1 MGLTAEIAQK
11 VPDFIIRNNKLRR
24 LPSLPLD
31 FQFEKTEVLIDGLPF
46 LTANK
51 REIIHEIKL
60 PAGIKVLTIEVLLD
74 DEVAIQIAEGELLLN
89 RLHPDY
95 GFDALSAIRKYGL
108 LEDQEV

>member
-31 FQFEKTEVLIDGLPF
+31 FTFDKTEVLIDGLPF

-51 REIIHEIKL
+51 QKILHEIKL
-60 PAGIKVLTIEVLLD
+60 PAGIKILTIEVLLD
-74 DEVAIQIAEGELLLN
+74 DEVAILNGIADCG
-89 RLHPDY
+89 R
-95 GFDALSAIRKYGL
+95 
-108 LEDQEV
+108 

>member
-1 MGLTAEIAQK
+1 MAVTVEIAQK
-11 VPDFIIRNNKLRR
+11 VPDFIVRNLELRKL
-24 LPSLPLD
+24 PALPLD
-31 FQFEKTEVLIDGLPF
+31 FKFDKTEVLIDGLPF

-51 REIIHEIKL
+51 REILHEIKL
-60 PAGIKVLTIEVLLD
+60 PAGIKILTIEVLLD

-108 LEDQEV
+108 LEE